1 VSGVVKDYKK
11 DLEID
16 KYALD
21 AECMDQPRKFM
32 EWSENLADAMAE
44 LDRADQKL
52 DVKKAQV
59 EQDIRKDPDKYYVD
73 KVTDASVKAAVTVD
87 GQVKEAHEAW
97 VQAKHQVGILMA
109 ARGAMEQRRSM
120 LENLVKLFLS
130 GYWADPKVKPEHKET
145 MAKESFEKQKEALN
159 KSSKLSARTK

>member
-1 VSGVVKDYKK
+1 MVKDYKK